1 MALYKITF
9 KTSAEKDLRKLP
21 KTVILTVLA
30 MIDDLAVNPYPAGIK
45 KLKGTDKPCF
55 RSRTGD
61 YRIIYE
67 VNNQELIIHIIEI
80 GHRKEIYR
88 NY

>member
-21 KTVILTVLA
+21 KAVILAVLA
-30 MIDDLAVNPYPAGIK
+30 TINDLAVNPYSIGIK
-45 KLKGTDKPCF
+45 KLKGVDKPCF
-55 RSRTGD
+55 RVRTGD

-67 VNNQELIIHIIEI
+67 VNNQELLIHIIEI
-80 GHRKEIYR
+80 GHRKEVYKK
-88 NY
+88 